1 MFCEWRAGA
10 FRVGVCKAR
19 SKEYQEH
26 TLCAGHTSSSQRSIC
41 KKKHTSKSYRHLFF
55 PTHCSRSNSLT
66 NSLVVDFLL
75 LFVEVEPLLVFI
87 NVAAA
92 AVVAAR
98 TIAIIL
104 LADAVARPPTAP

>member
-1 MFCEWRAGA
+1 MSGERVRFEWEFAKREAKNIKSTHCVPA
-10 FRVGVCKAR
+10 TRRLLKDLFA
-19 SKEYQEH
+19 
-26 TLCAGHTSSSQRSIC
+26 
-41 KKKHTSKSYRHLFF
+41 KKHTSKSYRHLFF